1 MTVKPSVQVAF
12 LADYGKSYGKGL
24 EILSIVE
31 AARRMNLGLRVHCRD
46 STLTTSGERQISIER
61 HLLGAAPYR
70 AFSWYGRKFAP
81 DFKARLAQE
90 RLFDKAVARKVDGDI
105 GVFFGVPRLTRSFR
119 RARALGM
126 TTVLHAVELAPGHM
140 RNTIRDLYGGVDYE
154 TNILGGEYIAES
166 EATLEYI
173 DYVFCHT
180 EFSKK
185 TYVEQGIPAEKIKV
199 FPMGGNH
206 INPGAIPARDYAGI
220 ANRKLKLIYVGNI
233 TRAKGIHLLI
243 DAANQLNGAG
253 VELHLCGDAESDFQ
267 GALTASYRPG
277 SNVIFHGNVDPRPH
291 YAAADLFVFPTLSD
305 SFGRVVVEAASYGLP
320 CIATETGN
328 ASLVEHGKTGLLIE
342 PSVAS
347 LVEALQA
354 ARASGSAMNAWSAE
368 ISRRAAT
375 LTMDRFGENNIY
387 WLAQIAGK

>member
-1 MTVKPSVQVAF
+1 MTTKPSVQVAF

-31 AARRMNLGLRVHCRD
+31 AARRMSLGLRVHCRD
-46 STLTTSGERQISIER
+46 STLTTSADGAMSVERP
-61 HLLGAAPYR
+61 LLGAAPYR

-81 DFKARLAQE
+81 EFKARLAQE
-90 RLFDKAVARKVDGDI
+90 RLFDRTVAPEVDGDI
-105 GVFFGVPRLTRSFR
+105 GVFFGVPRLTKSFR

-126 TTVLHAVELAPGHM
+126 TTVLHAVELAPRHM
-140 RNTIRDLYGGVDYE
+140 RDTILDLYGRANYE

-166 EATLEYI
+166 EATLEYV

-206 INPGAIPARDYAGI
+206 VNPAAGPVRDYAGI
-220 ANRKLKLIYVGNI
+220 AGRTLKLIYVGNI
-233 TRAKGIHLLI
+233 TRAKGSHLLI
-243 DAANQLNGAG
+243 EAANQLNDAG
-253 VELHLCGDAESDFQ
+253 FELHLCGDVDSDFQ
-267 GALTASYRPG
+267 GCLATSHRPG

-291 YAAADLFVFPTLSD
+291 YAAADLFVFPTLID

-320 CIATETGN
+320 CISTETGT
-328 ASLVEHGKTGLLIE
+328 ASLVEHGETGLLVA

-347 LVEALQA
+347 LVAALRT
-354 ARASGSAMNAWSAE
+354 ARTSGPALNAWSAE

-375 LTMDRFGENNIY
+375 LTMERFGENNIY
-387 WLAQIAGK
+387 WLARITGK